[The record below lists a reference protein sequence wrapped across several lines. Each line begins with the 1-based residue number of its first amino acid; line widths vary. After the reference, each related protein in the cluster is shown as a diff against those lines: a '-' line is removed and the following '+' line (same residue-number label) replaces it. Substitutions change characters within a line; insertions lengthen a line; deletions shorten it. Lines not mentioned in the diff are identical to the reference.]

1 MGGVNV
7 EIENTQVEIKK
18 NKKENAKEWIVSIII
33 SLVIVA
39 LLKIFVI
46 GFAVVDGPSM
56 ENTIQDGDRVF
67 YAKMV
72 KPEKGDIVIVKT
84 KDGTKII
91 KRVIG
96 LGGDH
101 IEIKDGSLYINGKK
115 KTEKYIKEPMAEE
128 EYEITV
134 PKGEIFV
141 MGDNRNVSADSRM
154 FGTFNDDQYLGKVV
168 LEVFHHFKTY

>member
-1 MGGVNV
+1 MEN
-7 EIENTQVEIKK
+7 ENTQFEIKK
-18 NKKENAKEWIVSIII
+18 SKKDNAKEWIISIIV
-33 SLVIVA
+33 SLIIVA
-39 LLKIFVI
+39 LLKIFII

-72 KPEKGDIVIVKT
+72 KPKKDDIVIVKT

-101 IEIKDGSLYINGKK
+101 IEIKDGTLYVNGKK
-115 KTEKYIKEPMAEE
+115 KTEKYIKEPMVEE
-128 EYEITV
+128 NYDITV

-154 FGTFNDDQYLGKVV
+154 FGTFNDDEYLGKVV
-168 LEVFHHFKTY
+168 LEVFHQFKAY